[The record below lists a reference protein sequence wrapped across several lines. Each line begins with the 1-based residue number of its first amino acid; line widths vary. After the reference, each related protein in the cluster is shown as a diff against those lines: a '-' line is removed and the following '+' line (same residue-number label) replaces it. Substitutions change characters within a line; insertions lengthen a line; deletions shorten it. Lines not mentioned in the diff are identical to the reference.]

1 MLLIPFLISFIVGWR
16 AQRLRIWHAV
26 VIALGSALYSRWAVQ
41 MYAFRLDKAGYD
53 ASQIKSVGNYVYA
66 FGYSAIGCGG
76 LLLLAA
82 WIKSR
87 IRIKKAMHE
96 ANVDK

>member
-16 AQRLRIWHAV
+16 AKRLSIWHAV
-26 VIALGSALYSRWAVQ
+26 IIAVGSALYSRWAVS

-76 LLLLAA
+76 LLLLGA
-82 WIKSR
+82 WISSR
-87 IRIKKAMHE
+87 RRIKKAMRE
-96 ANVDK
+96 VKAEE